1 MCVCEDAEVLN
12 GAYEADFG
20 LQMVVCSFG
29 LRRVAEVSDI
39 FIVSAIFILFL
50 WTSGILCGIKHKSWG
65 VFFGLS
71 GIFS

>member
-1 MCVCEDAEVLN
+1 VKVPRSLN
-12 GAYEADFG
+12 GADEADFG
-20 LQMVVCSFG
+20 PQMVVGSFG
-29 LRRVAEVSDI
+29 LRKVAEVSDV

-50 WTSGILCGIKHKSWG
+50 WTSGILCGIRDKSWG